1 MYPSPRPN
9 LRNPPDHPP
18 QVHGHIRA
26 RGDKAILGE
35 IAPQILRAGQDQR
48 LPPPGPGV
56 LHGLS
61 QQLERCCCEFNRR
74 LDGIECDMLK
84 QPRLSGLAATCN
96 GQLVPAIFRND
107 CGNCFGR
114 NRDI

>member
-1 MYPSPRPN
+1 M
-9 LRNPPDHPP
+9 
-18 QVHGHIRA
+18 
-26 RGDKAILGE
+26 
-35 IAPQILRAGQDQR
+35 GQASRIYEAQQSEKIFD
-48 LPPPGPGV
+48 LKMENMSLKNSFYTKELVG
-56 LHGLS
+56 GLS
-61 QQLERCCCEFNRR
+61 QQMERFCCEFNRR

-84 QPRLSGLAATCN
+84 QPKLSGVAATCN